1 MKFTFL
7 QVDDYYYEFQN
18 YLDKNGYKYYVYE
31 SDIKGYDEYIF
42 IIEIKIYIKFLYF
55 RKLNLK
61 SNY

>member
-7 QVDDYYYEFQN
+7 EVDDYYYDFQN

-42 IIEIKIYIKFLYF
+42 IIENVDAKLITFIKYIETYI
-55 RKLNLK
+55 
-61 SNY
+61 